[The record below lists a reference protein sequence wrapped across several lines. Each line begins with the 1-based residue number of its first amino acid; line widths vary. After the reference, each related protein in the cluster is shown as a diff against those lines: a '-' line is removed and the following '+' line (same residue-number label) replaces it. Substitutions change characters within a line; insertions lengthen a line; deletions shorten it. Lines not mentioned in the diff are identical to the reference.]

1 MVVQVVI
8 DQNPVLLALVDLVGV
23 VEMDIL
29 MEAKQEVLV
38 ELMVI
43 LVALGLLV
51 NLLMLLSLVEEAV
64 VLVVLVNLLVLL
76 IVEKQWVMEV

>member
-29 MEAKQEVLV
+29 VEAKQEVLV

-51 NLLMLLSLVEEAV
+51 GVMLLSLVEEAV
-64 VLVVLVNLLVLL
+64 VLVLLVNLLVLL